1 MIIISECKDTKIPEN
16 THYPN
21 YRKNEWFSLLW
32 GQASRNQNRHTGFYA
47 PIKAND
53 EYIRFAF
60 ITGITKFSPHTIF
73 VFEIK
78 INKPAKEVLAQ
89 IDEKGYMVSFEADD
103 RKLVKIGI
111 SFSTETRTI
120 EDWEYRVLDKVPT
133 PQTPK
138 KAYTLEEKRKE
149 HGNAYLPWEKV
160 ADDILINFYN
170 EGKTIKEIAEIM
182 ERSKG
187 AIQSRLKKLGI
198 IY

>member
-1 MIIISECKDTKIPEN
+1 MKRI
-16 THYPN
+16 
-21 YRKNEWFSLLW
+21 LL
-32 GQASRNQNRHTGFYA
+32 FLMML
-47 PIKAND
+47 
-53 EYIRFAF
+53 
-60 ITGITKFSPHTIF
+60 TIN
-73 VFEIK
+73 I
-78 INKPAKEVLAQ
+78 
-89 IDEKGYMVSFEADD
+89 VSFAQNSEPEKAKPMTDTEIV
-103 RKLVKIGI
+103 RKCAFLDVEGKYYDNVIV
-111 SFSTETRTI
+111 TRTI